1 MENVNRSDV
10 IEFFEKMPQ
19 ESQLKVIQSI
29 EKNKKSPNDSCSI
42 HLADTAGKNET
53 HEKRRIN
60 SVRFDRRASQFG
72 YGIT

>member
-1 MENVNRSDV
+1 MLFLYPKGDDIMENVNRSDV

-42 HLADTAGKNET
+42 HLADTAGKDE
-53 HEKRRIN
+53 
-60 SVRFDRRASQFG
+60 
-72 YGIT
+72 